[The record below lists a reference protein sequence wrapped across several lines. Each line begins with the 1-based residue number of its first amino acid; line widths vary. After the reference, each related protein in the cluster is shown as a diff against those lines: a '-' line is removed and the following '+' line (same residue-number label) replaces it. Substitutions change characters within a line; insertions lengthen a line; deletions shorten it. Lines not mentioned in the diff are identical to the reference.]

1 MIAMLTTVAACGER
15 ATASELAQRANAPQD
30 TVGYPD
36 REGAIR

>member
-1 MIAMLTTVAACGER
+1 MNTHTSIAPRGER

-36 REGAIR
+36 REGASE